1 MRNTVIFNLSLCL
14 GLANI
19 LTHAQALADPA
30 GQVHVVK
37 KGETLWDIAGQYLQN
52 PTDWTQ
58 IQKLNALGTPQ
69 SLQVGTELNIPLLD
83 NAFPVKVLHLQGQAW
98 LIVKGQTERPLAQ
111 GMKLD
116 VGQRVRTGEASF
128 VTLGFGDGTKTVLP
142 PLSLVTLSLGQQY
155 ETPQILLHQG
165 EVESYVPK
173 QATPGNSFEVITPQG
188 VLGVRGT
195 HFRVR
200 IDTPHKSLVEVLGG
214 RVVASS
220 TQTTHRPETSI
231 SPNQGLVLS
240 DKGALRVSTLLPATQ
255 SAERAQASPD
265 NPDWQ
270 IRAHPILG
278 ATKYLAQVSHT
289 ADFLSIEQ
297 DQLSARPE
305 FNFKGLKDAFYYV
318 SIVAIDTQG
327 LRGEPAQFL
336 LLYRAANG
344 GVDVQQND
352 QVYLFNWAAAPSVP
366 CMRYRLKVSSNV
378 DFSSPLIDQ
387 RGIQSTAVNIK
398 GLPPGLLYWQ
408 VSTDQ
413 DQQPSIIG
421 SGTLR

>member
-173 QATPGNSFEVITPQG
+173 QATPGNSFEVITPKAYSVFAAHTFG
-188 VLGVRGT
+188 C
-195 HFRVR
+195 
-200 IDTPHKSLVEVLGG
+200 
-214 RVVASS
+214 
-220 TQTTHRPETSI
+220 
-231 SPNQGLVLS
+231 
-240 DKGALRVSTLLPATQ
+240 VSTPRTNPWSRCWAVESWPAQ
-255 SAERAQASPD
+255 PKQ
-265 NPDWQ
+265 
-270 IRAHPILG
+270 
-278 ATKYLAQVSHT
+278 HT
-289 ADFLSIEQ
+289 ALKPRSAPIRVWCCPTKAHSG
-297 DQLSARPE
+297 SARCCP
-305 FNFKGLKDAFYYV
+305 
-318 SIVAIDTQG
+318 
-327 LRGEPAQFL
+327 P
-336 LLYRAANG
+336 
-344 GVDVQQND
+344 
-352 QVYLFNWAAAPSVP
+352 
-366 CMRYRLKVSSNV
+366 LKVPNERRQA
-378 DFSSPLIDQ
+378 PTTLI
-387 RGIQSTAVNIK
+387 GKSVLT
-398 GLPPGLLYWQ
+398 PYWE
-408 VSTDQ
+408 
-413 DQQPSIIG
+413 QPN
-421 SGTLR
+421 TLRRCRTPPIS